1 MKTNQREYLFKMTTE
16 LAKLSRDEGL
26 DFLAYLLE
34 MAAREAAAPNTGSA
48 VAISSALPDASYLRE
63 QATRFIRLAREHRE
77 LPISHELEIISVE
90 LMEKAAQLDGFVAG
104 YSKAQ

>member
-16 LAKLSRDEGL
+16 LAKLSRDEGF

-34 MAAREAAAPNTGSA
+34 MAAREAAACNTGTA

-63 QATRFIRLAREHRE
+63 QATRFIRLAREH
-77 LPISHELEIISVE
+77 LVSHELEIISLE
-90 LMEKAAQLDGFVAG
+90 LMEKAAQRDGFVAG